1 MNKKILIADDHYIVR
16 AGTAMVLET
25 AYPRLNINFAENYE
39 QTKNFIG
46 SNSCDLLILDID
58 MPGSQY
64 KQMIHELKS
73 IQNSLKILVFS
84 GYDNDVA
91 LQYIREGAEGYL
103 NKQSNEEQIKIA
115 VKSILDKGYYYPTEL
130 IVPIIQNKKNSPG
143 EKLSS
148 REYEIFKLLSYGNGN
163 LEIANMLNIK
173 MSTVSTYKKRIF
185 EKLNIANIAELIKA
199 HNQIH

>member
-16 AGTAMVLET
+16 AGTAMVLEA

-46 SNSCDLLILDID
+46 SNSYDLLILDID

-185 EKLNIANIAELIKA
+185 EKLNVANIAELIKA